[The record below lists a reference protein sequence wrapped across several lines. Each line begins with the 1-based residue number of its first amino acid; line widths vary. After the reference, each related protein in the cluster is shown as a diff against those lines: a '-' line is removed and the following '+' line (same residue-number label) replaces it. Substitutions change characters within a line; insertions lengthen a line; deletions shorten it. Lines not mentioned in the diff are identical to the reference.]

1 MKSLTTGTLSGCV
14 VYVIVFGFLL
24 TCLVPLGMG
33 LGGFT
38 STISADFVARTLEPY
53 LCPDGSHAEIIT
65 FQTTSTDEFGNE
77 SPATGFEM
85 QCVGPGGE
93 ITREPSPDYGFIWI
107 GVIGVASLILAALL
121 SFVLAAPAGVIIGR
135 LLGRTKTA
143 Q

>member
-1 MKSLTTGTLSGCV
+1 MKSVTTGTLSGCV
-14 VYVIVFGFLL
+14 VYIIVFFFLL

-33 LGGFT
+33 LGGVT

-85 QCVGPGGE
+85 QCVNARGE
-93 ITREPSPDYGFIWI
+93 ITRPPSPDYAFIWI